1 MLCDR
6 CNKDGAKPYKYNDG
20 GSVHNVNLC
29 DSCFDFL
36 SNPQRGSQRQ
46 TSKTAEIA
54 EGVAVPKK
62 TILGMERRCPT
73 CGKTLASIRKTGYIG
88 CADCFRFFKAELVP
102 VIDKLQNKIIS
113 APEKKQ
119 REMSIILL
127 EDEYTSLL
135 TQNGRNPAEMN
146 AISSRLRQIEEQL
159 ASMGVRVDE

>member
-1 MLCDR
+1 MFCDR

-20 GSVHNVNLC
+20 GISHSVNLC
-29 DSCFDFL
+29 DECFGFL
-36 SNPQRGSQRQ
+36 SNPKREGQRQ
-46 TSKTAEIA
+46 TSTTNENVQD
-54 EGVAVPKK
+54 GVTPKK

-102 VIDKLQNKIIS
+102 IIDKLQNKIIS

-127 EDEYTSLL
+127 EDEYATLL
-135 TQNGRNPAEMN
+135 SQNGRNPAEMN
-146 AISSRLRQIEEQL
+146 AISNRLRQIESQL
-159 ASMGVRVDE
+159 ASLGVRVDE